1 MNKLS
6 DKPKIINKKNIKLLL
21 KKIIYKNVNFKKK
34 PVSGGIPEI
43 VTINNNIKYISIFRK
58 PEEYSN
64 I

>member
-34 PVSGGIPEI
+34 
-43 VTINNNIKYISIFRK
+43 TC
-58 PEEYSN
+58 
-64 I
+64 

>member
-1 MNKLS
+1 ML
-6 DKPKIINKKNIKLLL
+6 IL
-21 KKIIYKNVNFKKK
+21 KKK